1 MREPEKLIFTL
12 FYIIIFVS
20 AVFMFFTF
28 LNNTEK
34 KERIVA
40 RDTLSKASVEEHV
53 GADKETTGLNA
64 VKDVSGNVA
73 YVPVKGS
80 DVIFDL
86 LNIID
91 AVNDKDIEAGKIKV
105 TVKIRGGEIVPS
117 NADLLK
123 IKNRKTNVLDN
134 LSSEIDKDAQYRRV
148 YYYNDELSINELK
161 YDL

>member
-91 AVNDKDIEAGKIKV
+91 AVNDKDIEA
-105 TVKIRGGEIVPS
+105 
-117 NADLLK
+117 
-123 IKNRKTNVLDN
+123 
-134 LSSEIDKDAQYRRV
+134 
-148 YYYNDELSINELK
+148 
-161 YDL
+161 